1 MGITIN
7 GLETRFQKPKGGEN
21 PFKSAKPFDDNID
34 YNSLEDGDL
43 FYIEQKEGWKEVNYG
58 EGCSRTMPANVI
70 QSLPEYID
78 KGTLSYA
85 IFDNFS
91 FDVNVDEFF
100 QFDFTPY
107 IKLWIENPFISKPDS
122 VSVGAFILPKYES
135 PYSIEDIPLFLD
147 KDQLKKFSEKLP
159 TINLGQVHVTFNQ
172 YGGVNDFTDSGFLH
186 NCIIGNKILQI
197 RINNNE
203 LLFDLLDIT
212 EDTQKPVR
220 SMVPIHF
227 LAQYNSYDFF
237 SVGNSITVN
246 HYTAYKEED
255 NSYYTFQIDTEFGS
269 ISKDDYA
276 NHMNNALI
284 NIYWGKDRNIPHIS
298 SIIDQYLYYLK
309 NDVKYYQYVRP
320 EKVYIIYNNGV
331 FSSLDMRNYN
341 IINAKAY
348 LSIIEYFENNPDS
361 NMIFTTS
368 ELIKLFNIKP
378 IVGKGLIALSI
389 NSDSYC
395 MYTTFDTGFFIQY
408 IDGDHVKIKLA
419 GGYSNSS
426 SSQELQIG
434 EFEE

>member
-7 GLETRFQKPKGGEN
+7 GLETRFQKPRGGEN

-43 FYIEQKEGWKEVNYG
+43 FYIEQKKGWKEVNYG
-58 EGCSRTMPANVI
+58 
-70 QSLPEYID
+70 
-78 KGTLSYA
+78 
-85 IFDNFS
+85 DNFAYTIPENVMQLVPGYINNDAV
-91 FDVNVDEFF
+91 FDIQGMISSEADVDEFF

-107 IKLWIENPFISKPDS
+107 IKLWIENPFISKPEY

-135 PYSIEDIPLFLD
+135 PYSMEDIPLFLD

-159 TINLGQVHVTFNQ
+159 TINLGQVKVTFNQ
-172 YGGVNDFTDSGFLH
+172 YGDVNGFTDSGFLH

-220 SMVPIHF
+220 TMVPIHF
-227 LAQYNSYDFF
+227 LTQDNSYDYF
-237 SVGNSITVN
+237 SVGNSITIN

-255 NSYYTFQIDTEFGS
+255 NSYYTFQIDTAFGS
-269 ISKDDYA
+269 ISKDDYV
-276 NHMNNALI
+276 NHMSNIFINNFYS
-284 NIYWGKDRNIPHIS
+284 NNRNIPHIS
-298 SIIDQYLYYLK
+298 SIVDQWFYYLK
-309 NDVKYYQYVRP
+309 NDVQYYQYIRP
-320 EKVYIIYNNGV
+320 EKIYIIYNNGV
-331 FSSLDMRNYN
+331 FSSLDSKSYN
-341 IINAKAY
+341 IVNAKAY
-348 LSIIEYFENNPDS
+348 LSIIEYFENNPES
-361 NMIFTTS
+361 NMVFTTS

-378 IVGKGLIALSI
+378 VLGKGLIALSL
-389 NSDSYC
+389 NSDSYG
-395 MYTTFDTGFFIQY
+395 MYTSFDTAFILQY
-408 IDGDHVKIKLA
+408 IDEDHVKIELA